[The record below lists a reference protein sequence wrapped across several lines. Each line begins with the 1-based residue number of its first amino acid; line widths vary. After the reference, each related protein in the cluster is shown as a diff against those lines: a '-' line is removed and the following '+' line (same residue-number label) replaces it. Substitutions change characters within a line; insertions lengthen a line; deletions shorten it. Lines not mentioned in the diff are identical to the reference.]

1 MSQNSTM
8 NISYS
13 VTTNDDADELV
24 EIRILAMRESLERI
38 GRFDAKRAR
47 ERFLASFDPSL
58 CRYILAEGSRVG
70 FVLVRPMADH
80 ILLDHLYLHPK
91 RQGQGIGSSVLRDI
105 MTDADLK
112 SMPIR
117 LGALRGSDSNRFY
130 ERSGFV
136 KVDEGEWDVYY
147 VRVPCSV
154 MKD

>member
-1 MSQNSTM
+1 MRNVQESDFSHPSTRR
-8 NISYS
+8 Y
-13 VTTNDDADELV
+13 ADT
-24 EIRILAMRESLERI
+24 
-38 GRFDAKRAR
+38 FW
-47 ERFLASFDPSL
+47 
-58 CRYILAEGSRVG
+58 
-70 FVLVRPMADH
+70 MADH